1 MKNSFL
7 KKRWKILTF
16 FFVLVFAVYANSLT
30 NTFVSD
36 DVIGIQNNTQ
46 INDISY
52 VFLSPYSY
60 FRQFLVFLTYKFFGA
75 VPIFYRL
82 PNVIFHF
89 GSVFLIFLLLKRFF
103 KKPVPFFT
111 ATLFAVHPLLAES
124 ITWISGGQYV
134 YMGFFLLLSF
144 LYYLKFSVTENRRRF
159 LNLSLLFF
167 ILALLSSEKSIFYP
181 GVLFFYEIF
190 FGSFKKNFRRLIG
203 FFTIDL
209 LWIFWL
215 FHLLN
220 EKVVDIQ
227 TNFYQ
232 KPELANPLIQIPIA
246 VTYYLKLIFWPMDLT
261 LYHSE
266 LVFNQAQF
274 AIRVL
279 IFLAFLGLI
288 VFLYKKQKKLSFFLL
303 FFLLALSPTLIPLGV
318 GWVVAERYAYLASL
332 GIFVLVAF
340 MIQQIGRIFKNQ
352 KVAYVLLAII
362 VIVLSLRTIN
372 RNIDWRNQDNLWLA
386 AARTSPSSHQNHNNL
401 GDLYARRKD
410 YQKSIEEFNKAI
422 ELKPDYGDAF
432 HNVGN
437 VYHQVGRDDLAEE
450 SYKKAISLNPNLW
463 PSYQN
468 LAAIYFTQNKFDLAL
483 EFMEKAVKANP
494 NNIELYLNLAVLY
507 MRQGD
512 KQAAQRNFEKVLQFD
527 PQNDQALKGLL
538 QLKQ

>member
-1 MKNSFL
+1 
-7 KKRWKILTF
+7 
-16 FFVLVFAVYANSLT
+16 
-30 NTFVSD
+30 
-36 DVIGIQNNTQ
+36 
-46 INDISY
+46 
-52 VFLSPYSY
+52 
-60 FRQFLVFLTYKFFGA
+60 
-75 VPIFYRL
+75 
-82 PNVIFHF
+82 
-89 GSVFLIFLLLKRFF
+89 
-103 KKPVPFFT
+103 
-111 ATLFAVHPLLAES
+111 
-124 ITWISGGQYV
+124 
-134 YMGFFLLLSF
+134 MGFFLLLSF
-144 LYYLKFSVTENRRRF
+144 FYYLKFSNTENRNRF

-167 ILALLSSEKSIFYP
+167 ILALLSSEKAIFYP

-190 FGSFKKNFRRLIG
+190 FGSLKKNFRRLIG
-203 FFTIDL
+203 FFTIDI

-274 AIRVL
+274 ILRVL
-279 IFLAFLGLI
+279 IFVAFLGLI

-340 MIQQIGRIFKNQ
+340 VIQQIGRIFKNQ

-372 RNIDWRNQDNLWLA
+372 RNIDWRNQDNLWLS

-437 VYHQVGRDDLAEE
+437 VYHQIGRDDLAEE

-494 NNIELYLNLAVLY
+494 NKIELYLNLAVLY